1 MRSNGLDTAN
11 VRICY
16 QSLGERVASL
26 TGLATERLFELRGS
40 KLARSELSANPYAS
54 DVQRGLPSADYL
66 TVPPFVGPTRGS
78 QMMFKKLQSRTER
91 FGSMCAAALA
101 ACVGAG
107 MLSITGPSWAVSG
120 DVTTFAGT
128 SLPGFAN
135 GPAAT
140 AKFLSPRD
148 VAFDGTG
155 NLLVLDNGNSRIRKI
170 DASGNVTTFA
180 GSGTRGL
187 VNGPAL
193 SAQFESL
200 SGIAVDNA
208 GNVFV
213 SDSLNNVIRKVGLS
227 GTVTTFAGKNTPF
240 AGSFSDGGPTAAR
253 FDGPRGLAFD
263 QSGNLLVSD
272 SSNARIRKVDPNG
285 NVTTLAGTGT
295 YGTLNGASN
304 VAQFFGAEGITVDS
318 RGNVLVADVD
328 ANQIRKIDSS
338 GNVTTLAGSGT
349 RGFAD
354 GPGATAQFKNPYD
367 VEADGLGN
375 VYVADANNNRIR
387 RIDSSGNVTTLAGDG
402 TYGFADG
409 GAAVAQFKFPTGI
422 ALDGNSLFVADYSNY
437 RVRRVDAS
445 VSETTTTTTTAVPS
459 TTSSTT
465 AVPVTTTSS
474 SSSTTAVPV
483 TTTTSTTAVPVTT
496 TSTTSTT
503 STTAVPASTSTTT
516 VAETSTS
523 TTMVPEVAT
532 STTTV
537 PEIATSTTSAP
548 DVTTSTTTVAKAT
561 TGAAIA
567 PETTAATTTVTSST
581 NATSSTTSP
590 DATLVYSPIT
600 PVPSAAVTST
610 SATVVAEPPVATVSP
625 AVGITPET
633 SAVPLDAPSVPT
645 TGVSTEPATALALS
659 ASAVNVGDTV
669 TVTGEGY
676 LPGSKVTIELHSD
689 PVVFGTADVRSNG
702 SFTFT
707 AALPAGIVGKHRI
720 VVQGFDAIKGPMTA
734 DLPLTI
740 SPRASSTTNEL
751 AFTGGEARVLTMCG
765 FGMIALGLFFRRRNN
780 HARG

>member
-1 MRSNGLDTAN
+1 
-11 VRICY
+11 
-16 QSLGERVASL
+16 
-26 TGLATERLFELRGS
+26 
-40 KLARSELSANPYAS
+40 
-54 DVQRGLPSADYL
+54 
-66 TVPPFVGPTRGS
+66 
-78 QMMFKKLQSRTER
+78 MMFQKLQSRTER

-107 MLSITGPSWAVSG
+107 MLSINGPSWAVSG

-200 SGIAVDNA
+200 SGIAVDDA

-227 GTVTTFAGKNTPF
+227 GTVTTFAGKKTPF

-253 FDGPRGLAFD
+253 FDGPQGLAFD

-272 SSNARIRKVDPNG
+272 SSNFRIRKVDPNG

-304 VAQFFGAEGITVDS
+304 VAQFSGALGITVDS
-318 RGNVLVADVD
+318 TGNVLVADVD

-375 VYVADANNNRIR
+375 VYVADGNNNRIR

-409 GAAVAQFKFPTGI
+409 GAALAQFKFPTGI

-483 TTTTSTTAVPVTT
+483 TTTSSSSSTTAVPVTTTTSTTAVPVTA

-523 TTMVPEVAT
+523 TTVVPEVAT

-548 DVTTSTTTVAKAT
+548 DVTTSTTTVAKT
-561 TGAAIA
+561 
-567 PETTAATTTVTSST
+567 TTAAAAAPEATASQRTATSST

-610 SATVVAEPPVATVSP
+610 NATVVAESPVATVSP
-625 AVGITPET
+625 AAGITPET

-645 TGVSTEPATALALS
+645 TGVSTEPPTALALS

-689 PVVFGTADVRSNG
+689 PVVLGTADVRSNG

-707 AALPAGIVGKHRI
+707 AALPAGVVGKHRI
-720 VVQGFDAIKGPMTA
+720 VVQGFDAIKGPRTA

-740 SPRASSTTNEL
+740 SQRASSTTNEL
-751 AFTGGEARVLTMCG
+751 AFTGGEARVLTMFG
-765 FGMIALGLFFRRRNN
+765 FGMIALGLFFRRRSN
-780 HARG
+780 HAKG

>member
-1 MRSNGLDTAN
+1 
-11 VRICY
+11 
-16 QSLGERVASL
+16 
-26 TGLATERLFELRGS
+26 
-40 KLARSELSANPYAS
+40 
-54 DVQRGLPSADYL
+54 
-66 TVPPFVGPTRGS
+66 
-78 QMMFKKLQSRTER
+78 MMFQKLQSRTER

-107 MLSITGPSWAVSG
+107 MLSINGPSWAVSG

-128 SLPGFAN
+128 GVSGFAN

-140 AKFLSPRD
+140 AKFSGTQD
-148 VAFDGTG
+148 VAFDGAG
-155 NLLVLDNGNSRIRKI
+155 NLLVLDNGNARIRKI

-193 SAQFESL
+193 SAQFEAL
-200 SGIAVDNA
+200 SGIAVDND

-213 SDSLNNVIRKVGLS
+213 SDSLNNVIRKIDLS
-227 GTVTTFAGKNTPF
+227 GTVTTFAGKKTPA

-253 FDGPRGLAFD
+253 FNGLRRLAFD

-272 SSNARIRKVDPNG
+272 SSNRRIRKVDPNG
-285 NVTTLAGTGT
+285 NVTTFAGTG
-295 YGTLNGASN
+295 GSGSVNGAAN
-304 VAQFFGAEGITVDS
+304 VAQFSSTEGITVDAT
-318 RGNVLVADVD
+318 GNVFVAEVG

-338 GNVTTLAGSGT
+338 GNVTTFAGSGT
-349 RGFAD
+349 QGFAD

-459 TTSSTT
+459 TTTSTTAVPVTTTSSSSSTT

-483 TTTTSTTAVPVTT
+483 TTTSSSSSTTAVPATTTTSTTAVPVTT

-523 TTMVPEVAT
+523 TTMVPEVTT

-537 PEIATSTTSAP
+537 PEIATSTTTTP

-610 SATVVAEPPVATVSP
+610 SATVVAEPPVATASP

-645 TGVSTEPATALALS
+645 TGVSTEPPTALALS
-659 ASAVNVGDTV
+659 SSAVNVGDTV

-689 PVVFGTADVRSNG
+689 PVVLGTADVRLNG

-740 SPRASSTTNEL
+740 SQRASSTTNEL

>member
-1 MRSNGLDTAN
+1 
-11 VRICY
+11 
-16 QSLGERVASL
+16 
-26 TGLATERLFELRGS
+26 
-40 KLARSELSANPYAS
+40 
-54 DVQRGLPSADYL
+54 
-66 TVPPFVGPTRGS
+66 
-78 QMMFKKLQSRTER
+78 MMFQKLQSRTER

-107 MLSITGPSWAVSG
+107 MLSINGPSWAVSG

-128 SLPGFAN
+128 GVSGFAN

-140 AKFLSPRD
+140 AKFSGTQD
-148 VAFDGTG
+148 VAFDGAG
-155 NLLVLDNGNSRIRKI
+155 NLLVLDNGNARIRKI

-193 SAQFESL
+193 SAQFEAL
-200 SGIAVDNA
+200 SGIAVDND

-213 SDSLNNVIRKVGLS
+213 SDSLNNVIRKIDLS
-227 GTVTTFAGKNTPF
+227 GTVTTFAGKKTPA

-253 FDGPRGLAFD
+253 FNGLRRLAFD

-272 SSNARIRKVDPNG
+272 SSNRRIRKVDPNG
-285 NVTTLAGTGT
+285 NVTTFAGTG
-295 YGTLNGASN
+295 GSGSVNGAAN
-304 VAQFFGAEGITVDS
+304 VAQFSSTEGITVDAT
-318 RGNVLVADVD
+318 GNVFVAEVG

-338 GNVTTLAGSGT
+338 GNVTTFAGSGT
-349 RGFAD
+349 QGFAD

-459 TTSSTT
+459 TTTSTTAVPVTTTSSSSSTT

-474 SSSTTAVPV
+474 SSSTTAVPA

-523 TTMVPEVAT
+523 TTMVPEVTT

-537 PEIATSTTSAP
+537 PEIATSTTTTP
-548 DVTTSTTTVAKAT
+548 DVTTSSTTVAKAT

-645 TGVSTEPATALALS
+645 TGVSTEPPTALALS

-689 PVVFGTADVRSNG
+689 PVVLGTADVRSNG

-740 SPRASSTTNEL
+740 SQRASSTTNEL

>member
-1 MRSNGLDTAN
+1 
-11 VRICY
+11 
-16 QSLGERVASL
+16 
-26 TGLATERLFELRGS
+26 
-40 KLARSELSANPYAS
+40 
-54 DVQRGLPSADYL
+54 
-66 TVPPFVGPTRGS
+66 
-78 QMMFKKLQSRTER
+78 MMFQKLQSRTER

-107 MLSITGPSWAVSG
+107 MLSINGPSWAVSG

-128 SLPGFAN
+128 GVSGFAN

-140 AKFLSPRD
+140 AKFSGTQD
-148 VAFDGTG
+148 VAFDGAG
-155 NLLVLDNGNSRIRKI
+155 NLLVLDNGNARIRKI

-193 SAQFESL
+193 SAQFEAL

-213 SDSLNNVIRKVGLS
+213 SDSLNNVIRKIDLS
-227 GTVTTFAGKNTPF
+227 GTVTTFAGKKTPA

-253 FDGPRGLAFD
+253 FNGLRRLAFD

-272 SSNARIRKVDPNG
+272 SSNRRIRKVDPNG
-285 NVTTLAGTGT
+285 NVTTFAGTG
-295 YGTLNGASN
+295 GSGSVNGAAN
-304 VAQFFGAEGITVDS
+304 VAQFSSTEGITVDAT
-318 RGNVLVADVD
+318 GNVFVAEVG

-338 GNVTTLAGSGT
+338 GNVTTFAGSGT
-349 RGFAD
+349 QGFAD

-409 GAAVAQFKFPTGI
+409 GAAAAQFKFPTGI
-422 ALDGNSLFVADYSNY
+422 ALDGNGLFVADYSNY

-445 VSETTTTTTTAVPS
+445 VSETTTTTTTVVPS

-474 SSSTTAVPV
+474 TSTSTTAVPV
-483 TTTTSTTAVPVTT
+483 TTTSSSSSSTTAVPATSTTSTTAVPVTT

-503 STTAVPASTSTTT
+503 STTAVPASTSTTAVPASTSTTAVPASTSTTT

-523 TTMVPEVAT
+523 TTMVPEVTT

-537 PEIATSTTSAP
+537 PEIATSTTTTP
-548 DVTTSTTTVAKAT
+548 DVTTSTTTVAKTT
-561 TGAAIA
+561 TGATAA
-567 PETTAATTTVTSST
+567 PEATASQRTATSST
-581 NATSSTTSP
+581 NATSSTTSL
-590 DATLVYSPIT
+590 DATLVYSPIA

-610 SATVVAEPPVATVSP
+610 NATVVAEPPVATVSP

-645 TGVSTEPATALALS
+645 TGVSTEPPTALTLS

-689 PVVFGTADVRSNG
+689 PVVLGTADVRSNG

-720 VVQGFDAIKGPMTA
+720 VVEGFDAIKGPMTA

-740 SPRASSTTNEL
+740 SPRASSATNEL
-751 AFTGGEARVLTMCG
+751 AFTGGEVRVLTMCG
-765 FGMIALGLFFRRRNN
+765 FGMIALGLFFRRRSN